1 MEIIIGFLLAGFG
14 GMILYSVKTEKN
26 KKKGSGN
33 ALIIGF
39 IMIILGGYMVYDKFE
54 RQERI
59 KKMEEERRRI
69 QSTRREC
76 PSCGGFGCKWCHYK
90 GYIDI
95 VPFGHSNMTCGAN
108 GCSCTIK
115 RSELEAGE
123 QIRCS
128 CGHLTTWHHN

>member
-1 MEIIIGFLLAGFG
+1 MEIIIGLLLAGFG
-14 GMILYSVKTEKN
+14 GMILYSVITEKI
-26 KKKGSGN
+26 KKKGAGN
-33 ALIIGF
+33 ALIISI
-39 IMIILGGYMVYDKFE
+39 IMIILGGYLAYDKYE
-54 RQERI
+54 RLERI
-59 KKMEEERRRI
+59 KKEEAERQRI

-95 VPFGHSNMTCGAN
+95 VPFRRSNMTCGAN

-123 QIRCS
+123 
-128 CGHLTTWHHN
+128 LM